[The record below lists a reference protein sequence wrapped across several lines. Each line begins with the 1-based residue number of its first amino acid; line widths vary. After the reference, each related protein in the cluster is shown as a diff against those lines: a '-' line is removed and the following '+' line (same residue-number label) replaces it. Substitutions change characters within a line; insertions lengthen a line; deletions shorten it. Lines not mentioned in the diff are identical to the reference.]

1 MIIHNDNMSSGCLW
15 LDYNS
20 FYYSKIIIIWYN
32 LGIMITKAIIPV
44 AGWGTRR
51 LPITKIIEKSML
63 PVGNRPLVDYSV
75 QDLIKAGV
83 KDIYMVISNVEP
95 CQVREFYKDN
105 LALNQYL
112 MDRGK
117 EDRLRLAKTLPDDVT
132 IHYTAQ
138 DPADK
143 YGTAVPIAMV
153 VEEHN
158 INEPVLVFMGDD
170 FIWNPGGETAA
181 EALIKAAGENE
192 SAILGVEIPR
202 EKVEKYGVL
211 AVEDG
216 KLANVIEKPTPAEA
230 PSNLINVSK
239 YIMTPELLRR
249 IVKYV
254 KENDFDPKGQE
265 YMVTDPIDE
274 YIKDGG
280 IMRVAPTAGEYL
292 DGGSVEGWLHANNVV
307 CGA

>member
-1 MIIHNDNMSSGCLW
+1 
-15 LDYNS
+15 
-20 FYYSKIIIIWYN
+20 
-32 LGIMITKAIIPV
+32 MITKAIIPV

-75 QDLIKAGV
+75 QELIKAGV

-112 MDRGK
+112 IDRGK
-117 EDRLRLAKTLPDDVT
+117 EDRLKLAKTLPDVVT
-132 IHYTAQ
+132 IHYTIQ
-138 DPADK
+138 DPAGK

-153 VEEHN
+153 VEEYK
-158 INEPVLVFMGDD
+158 IDEPILVFMGDD
-170 FIWNPGGETAA
+170 FIWNPNGESAA
-181 EALIKAAGENE
+181 EALIKASNSKD
-192 SAILGVEIPR
+192 SAILGVEI
-202 EKVEKYGVL
+202 EKDKVEKYGVL
-211 AVEDG
+211 SVKDG
-216 KLANVIEKPTPAEA
+216 KLVGVVEKPTPEEA

-239 YIMTPELLRR
+239 YIMGPDLLEK

-254 KENDFDPKGQE
+254 NENDFGPLDQE
-265 YMVTDPIDE
+265 YMVTDPIDD
-274 YIKDGG
+274 YIKNGG
-280 IMRVAPTAGEYL
+280 VIRVAPTSGEYL

-307 CGA
+307 CGN

>member
-1 MIIHNDNMSSGCLW
+1 MIS
-15 LDYNS
+15 
-20 FYYSKIIIIWYN
+20 
-32 LGIMITKAIIPV
+32 KAIIPV

-95 CQVREFYKDN
+95 CQVQEFYKDN

-112 MDRGK
+112 IERGK
-117 EDRLRLAKTLPDDVT
+117 EDRLKLAKTLPDDVT
-132 IHYTAQ
+132 IHYTVQ
-138 DPADK
+138 DPSDK

-153 VEEHN
+153 VKEYN

-181 EALIKAAGENE
+181 EALIKTVGENE
-192 SAILGVEIPR
+192 SVILGVEIPK

-216 KLANVIEKPTPAEA
+216 KLTNVVEKPKPEDA

-239 YIMTPELLRR
+239 YIMAPELLKR
-249 IVKYV
+249 IVDYV
-254 KENDFDPKGQE
+254 DRNDFGPMDQE

-274 YIKDGG
+274 YISEGG
-280 IMRVAPTAGEYL
+280 VMRVATAKGEYL
-292 DGGSVEGWLHANNVV
+292 DGGSVEGWVHANNVV
-307 CGA
+307 CKG